1 MKINFQ
7 LSNEVSNAI
16 DIARSLA
23 KENLSETIKG
33 EHIFLAL
40 LNNEIG
46 FAPDLV
52 QLEKDVNYLKDW
64 ITYRIEQIPKSPV
77 PISTSEMDN
86 SLEKLFEVADLIK
99 FKLEEDLITPRVLF
113 MACLRKDVIFNE
125 NQLKSLPI
133 IESDLIQMATSIS
146 DEKTKVG
153 NKSKSS
159 NQKHISNVLEKYCVD
174 KTQEAHNGELDII
187 IGRED
192 ELRRI
197 KEIIA
202 RRTKPNVLI
211 IGEPGVGKSSLV
223 DGFAND
229 LIKDY
234 VPTYL
239 SGYSIFELD
248 LGTLIAGASY
258 KGEVEDRLK
267 KIITKVKSR
276 EKIILFIDEIHL
288 LLDPNSGFSGAA
300 NLLKPELAR
309 GAITLIGATTNEEYR
324 KYIDKDEAFSRRF
337 AIIQVDEPES
347 DVCFQMLLNI
357 LPYYEEHHSLKISNE
372 AIKASISLSKRYF
385 KERKLPD
392 SSIDLVDQTM
402 SAIRMMED
410 NTLELLETFKIET
423 QENSTSYTVSDF
435 QWLKRKI
442 DQSISLLLISQ
453 IKENQTFIESPSENT
468 KTILTYLDGIKDI
481 FESRKEIISELDI
494 QTMVSQ
500 KTNIPLGKLQKDER
514 EKLLELENILK
525 KRVVGQDQAI
535 HTVSEAIRESRAGL
549 TPPGQPIGS
558 FFFMGPTGTG
568 KTELAKTLA
577 SFLFNDENA
586 IIRFDMS
593 EFKEEHSVALLY
605 GAPPGYVGYEEGGML
620 VNKIRQKPYSIVLF
634 DEIEKAHKS
643 VFDLFLQILDEG
655 KLSDR
660 LGKVGD
666 FSDAIILFTSNIGSD
681 FIINSFDSGE
691 LPDHGQLLD
700 QMSGH
705 FRPEFLARITE
716 LVPFAPI
723 NENILITIFDIQMK
737 SLLKS
742 LEGLGIELEINEE
755 VKAFIANKDFNPKY
769 GARPIKGK
777 IRTYIRRPLSRKII
791 SGEVKN
797 GDTVK
802 INLRGEDIHWIISQ

>member
-1 MKINFQ
+1 
-7 LSNEVSNAI
+7 
-16 DIARSLA
+16 
-23 KENLSETIKG
+23 
-33 EHIFLAL
+33 
-40 LNNEIG
+40 
-46 FAPDLV
+46 
-52 QLEKDVNYLKDW
+52 
-64 ITYRIEQIPKSPV
+64 
-77 PISTSEMDN
+77 
-86 SLEKLFEVADLIK
+86 
-99 FKLEEDLITPRVLF
+99 
-113 MACLRKDVIFNE
+113 
-125 NQLKSLPI
+125 
-133 IESDLIQMATSIS
+133 MATSIS